1 MIDNKLYTLLKVYEC
16 RNYTRAAQQLSITQP
31 AVSQHIKA
39 LESEL
44 GVKLFEHAN
53 GELLVTRQCEEAVKF
68 AKKIVGLYNNFY
80 QSMRDDKSRATH
92 LTIGITH
99 TAESNAIAE
108 ALAKY
113 CAENEGNKH

>member
-68 AKKIVGLYNNFY
+68 AKKIVGLYNNF
-80 QSMRDDKSRATH
+80 
-92 LTIGITH
+92 
-99 TAESNAIAE
+99 
-108 ALAKY
+108 
-113 CAENEGNKH
+113 